1 MRYEQSE
8 TLYRAYTYIHMY
20 TNKDTRTHRDIIAYE
35 RQRQNQKGKKR
46 DRQTG
51 DICSLRVNLNLSF
64 FLMCVCN
71 GFANGFREKKLIA
84 NHLYVHAN
92 TDT

>member
-8 TLYRAYTYIHMY
+8 MLYRAYTYIHMY
-20 TNKDTRTHRDIIAYE
+20 TNRDTRTHRDIIAYE

-51 DICSLRVNLNLSF
+51 DISSLRVNLNLSF
-64 FLMCVCN
+64 FLNVCAMVSRSVFKERN
-71 GFANGFREKKLIA
+71 
-84 NHLYVHAN
+84 
-92 TDT
+92 

>member
-20 TNKDTRTHRDIIAYE
+20 TNRDTRTHRDIVAYE

-64 FLMCVCN
+64 FFLFFYVCAMVSRSVFERRN
-71 GFANGFREKKLIA
+71 
-84 NHLYVHAN
+84 
-92 TDT
+92 